1 MEEKVSLKDS
11 FVGIGQKLGK
21 AIMMPISILP
31 VAGLFLGIA
40 AALSS
45 GAVIKA
51 YSVLDNSFLQGLFKL
66 MNAVGNGVF
75 GALPLI
81 FAGNASGR
89 LLVFRP
95 CQKRRTRWK
104 DGCHLCHSDIP
115 APRKMYWKVHRR
127 VHQS

>member
-81 FAGNASGR
+81 FAVGIAAG
-89 LLVFRP
+89 LA
-95 CQKRRTRWK
+95 K
-104 DGCHLCHSDIP
+104 
-115 APRKMYWKVHRR
+115 AEKV
-127 VHQS
+127 QQDYLQ